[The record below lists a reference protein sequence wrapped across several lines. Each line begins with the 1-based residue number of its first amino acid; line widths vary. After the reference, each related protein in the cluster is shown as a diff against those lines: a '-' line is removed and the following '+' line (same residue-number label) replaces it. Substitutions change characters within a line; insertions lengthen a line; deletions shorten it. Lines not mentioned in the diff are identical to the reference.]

1 MNSGS
6 EYGARP
12 GARQANWAIIRM
24 DPRTPRHLGHPVIL
38 VEDDPD
44 TLRLM
49 QRLLERLSIRAVPTS
64 TCAEAVRAAA
74 ELGGLDLLITDELLP
89 DGRGAR
95 LASDL
100 ARKYGCEAIVISG
113 APPEASLP
121 TGVRLWLTKP
131 IDFTHLRDA
140 LQKLVA

>member
-1 MNSGS
+1 MQPPIPN
-6 EYGARP
+6 
-12 GARQANWAIIRM
+12 Q
-24 DPRTPRHLGHPVIL
+24 LGRRVLL

-74 ELGGLDLLITDELLP
+74 ELGGLDLVITDEMLP

-95 LASDL
+95 LASDF
-100 ARKYGCEAIVISG
+100 ARQYGCEAIVISG
-113 APPEASLP
+113 VPPEQSLP

-131 IDFTHLRDA
+131 IDFTHLREA
-140 LQKLVA
+140 LLKVVA